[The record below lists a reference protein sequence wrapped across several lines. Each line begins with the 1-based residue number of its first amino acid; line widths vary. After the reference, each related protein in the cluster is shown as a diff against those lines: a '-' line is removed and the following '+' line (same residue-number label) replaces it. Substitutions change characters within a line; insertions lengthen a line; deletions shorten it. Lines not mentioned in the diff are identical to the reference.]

1 MKQILGVE
9 ILKITTVLI
18 YATLFFYANV
28 GFSHEAENPILLKKY
43 ITGSLKNLIIHK
55 VPKPIPE
62 MELIKVGGAPEIFKF
77 RQNQVTVINFW
88 ATWCAPCREEMPSLN
103 ELTKS
108 IGTDNFSVIVV
119 AAGRNSDKSINE
131 FFFTHKLSNLIS
143 YKDPRGKVAST
154 LSILG
159 LPTTIIVD
167 QHSNEVARL
176 IGGENWNSPQAIQM
190 IKLLLRGHSELK

>member
-1 MKQILGVE
+1 M
-9 ILKITTVLI
+9 KITTILI
-18 YATLFFYANV
+18 YATLVFYANIS
-28 GFSHEAENPILLKKY
+28 FSHQEESFVVLQKY
-43 ITGSLKNLIIHK
+43 LTKDLKNLIIHK

-62 MELIKVGGAPEIFKF
+62 IELIRVGNDSEIVQLG
-77 RQNQVTVINFW
+77 QNHVTIINFW

-119 AAGRNSDKSINE
+119 ATGRNSDKSINE
-131 FFFTHKLSNLIS
+131 FFDTHNLSNLRN
-143 YKDPRGKVAST
+143 YKDPRGKIASS

-176 IGGENWNSPQAIQM
+176 LGGENWNSQSAIQL
-190 IKLLLRGHSELK
+190 IKHLLRVHE